1 MERISSRQNPLV
13 QRFRALARGATGDG
27 RDDLLHLLLDGEHLL
42 REAIA
47 SGVQI
52 DVAAFADG
60 ARESSVASLA
70 AELAS
75 RGAQVITVTT
85 PVLAAMSPVRTPS
98 GVVAIGRLRGT
109 PLDTA
114 LEKQP
119 QLIFM
124 LRDVQDPGNVG
135 AIVRAGEACGATG
148 IVAGEG
154 TADPYRVEGIAR
166 IDGQHVSNARRHRAS
181 RSSTPRAGRK
191 HATSGWSRPYRAAGT
206 PLHDADLRQPS
217 AVLLGGEGSGLPQ
230 DLLDEADVRLTI
242 PMRAPVESL
251 NVSIAAALIAYE
263 ASRQRAGVDRGS
275 LR

>member
-13 QRFRALARGATGDG
+13 QRFRALARGATGDE
-27 RDDLLHLLLDGEHLL
+27 RDDFLHLLLDGEHLL

-52 DVAAFADG
+52 DVAAFSDG
-60 ARESSVASLA
+60 ARESCIASLA

-75 RGAQVITVTT
+75 RGTQVIAVTT
-85 PVLAAMSPVRTPS
+85 PVLEAMSPVRTPS
-98 GVVAIGRLRGT
+98 GVVAIGRLRET

-135 AIVRAGEACGATG
+135 AIVRAGEACGVTG

-154 TADPYRVEGIAR
+154 TADPYGWKALRGSMGSTFR
-166 IDGQHVSNARRHRAS
+166 IPVASRISLLDAARRAKARGVRLVA
-181 RSSTPRAGRK
+181 TVLRAGT
-191 HATSGWSRPYRAAGT
+191 A
-206 PLHDADLRQPS
+206 LHQADLRQPS

-230 DLLDEADVRLTI
+230 DLLDESDVRLTI

>member
-60 ARESSVASLA
+60 ARESSIASLA

-85 PVLAAMSPVRTPS
+85 AVLEAMSPVRTPS
-98 GVVAIGRLRGT
+98 GVVAIGRLRET

-114 LEKQP
+114 LDKQP

-135 AIVRAGEACGATG
+135 AIVRAGEACGVTG

-154 TADPYRVEGIAR
+154 TADPYGWKALRGSMGSTFR
-166 IDGQHVSNARRHRAS
+166 IPVASRISLLDAARRAKAR
-181 RSSTPRAGRK
+181 G
-191 HATSGWSRPYRAAGT
+191 
-206 PLHDADLRQPS
+206 
-217 AVLLGGEGSGLPQ
+217 
-230 DLLDEADVRLTI
+230 VRLVATV
-242 PMRAPVESL
+242 PRGGDCAARGGSAP
-251 NVSIAAALIAYE
+251 AFCGAPG
-263 ASRQRAGVDRGS
+263 R
-275 LR
+275 

>member
-13 QRFRALARGATGDG
+13 QRFRALARGSTGDG
-27 RDDLLHLLLDGEHLL
+27 RDELLHLLLDGEHLL

-52 DVAAFADG
+52 EVAAFADG
-60 ARESSVASLA
+60 ARESSIASLA

-75 RGAQVITVTT
+75 RGAQVIAVTT
-85 PVLAAMSPVRTPS
+85 PVLEAISPVRTPS
-98 GVVAIGRLRGT
+98 GVVAIGRLRERR
-109 PLDTA
+109 LDTA

-135 AIVRAGEACGATG
+135 AIVRAGEACGVTG

-154 TADPYRVEGIAR
+154 TADPYGWKALRGSMGSTFR
-166 IDGQHVSNARRHRAS
+166 IPVASRISLLDAARRAKARGVRLVA
-181 RSSTPRAGRK
+181 TVPRAGT
-191 HATSGWSRPYRAAGT
+191 A
-206 PLHDADLRQPS
+206 LHDADLRQPS

-230 DLLDEADVRLTI
+230 DLLDEADGRLTI

>member
-27 RDDLLHLLLDGEHLL
+27 RDDFLHLLLDGEHLL

-60 ARESSVASLA
+60 ARESSIASLA

-75 RGAQVITVTT
+75 RGTQVIAVTT
-85 PVLAAMSPVRTPS
+85 PVLEAMSPVRTPS
-98 GVVAIGRLRGT
+98 GVVAIGRLRET

-135 AIVRAGEACGATG
+135 AIVRAGEACGVTG

-154 TADPYRVEGIAR
+154 TADPYGWKALRGSMGSTFR
-166 IDGQHVSNARRHRAS
+166 IPVASRISLLDAARRAKARGVRLVA
-181 RSSTPRAGRK
+181 TVLRAGT
-191 HATSGWSRPYRAAGT
+191 A
-206 PLHDADLRQPS
+206 LHEADLRQPS

-230 DLLDEADVRLTI
+230 DLLDESDVRLTI

>member
-13 QRFRALARGATGDG
+13 QRFRALARGATGDE
-27 RDDLLHLLLDGEHLL
+27 RDDFLHLLLDGEHLL

-52 DVAAFADG
+52 DVAAFSDG
-60 ARESSVASLA
+60 ARESSIASLA

-75 RGAQVITVTT
+75 RGTQVIAVTT
-85 PVLAAMSPVRTPS
+85 PVLEAMSPVRTPS
-98 GVVAIGRLRGT
+98 GVVAIGRLRET

-135 AIVRAGEACGATG
+135 AIVRAGEACGVTG

-154 TADPYRVEGIAR
+154 TADPYGWKALRGSMGSTFR
-166 IDGQHVSNARRHRAS
+166 IPVASRISLLDAARRAKARGVRLVA
-181 RSSTPRAGRK
+181 TVLRAGT
-191 HATSGWSRPYRAAGT
+191 A
-206 PLHDADLRQPS
+206 LHQADLRQPS

-230 DLLDEADVRLTI
+230 DLLDESDVRLTI

>member
-13 QRFRALARGATGDG
+13 QRFRALARGATGDE
-27 RDDLLHLLLDGEHLL
+27 RDDFLHLLLDGEHLL

-52 DVAAFADG
+52 DVAAFSDG
-60 ARESSVASLA
+60 ARESSIASLA

-75 RGAQVITVTT
+75 RGTQVIAVTT
-85 PVLAAMSPVRTPS
+85 PVLEAMSPVRTPS
-98 GVVAIGRLRGT
+98 GVVAIGRLRET

-135 AIVRAGEACGATG
+135 AIVRAGEACGVTG

-154 TADPYRVEGIAR
+154 TADPYGWKALRGSMGSTFR
-166 IDGQHVSNARRHRAS
+166 IPVASRISLLDAARRAKARGVRLVA
-181 RSSTPRAGRK
+181 TVLRAGT
-191 HATSGWSRPYRAAGT
+191 A
-206 PLHDADLRQPS
+206 LHEADLRQPS

-230 DLLDEADVRLTI
+230 DLLDESDVRLTI